1 MLTVRSSFLI
11 FLSVFG
17 LAFGILIKQEAFAL
31 ISLAILL
38 LVWLQWLSFASMR
51 RSTRKF
57 RESFVRL
64 IDGQSDAT
72 VTMVT
77 DRTYE
82 IELRFDLSK
91 LRSGYRVTIQDGVAD
106 GFVVTGL
113 SQIVFESPRGSFL
126 PAVRKSDPNDSESP
140 AALPASTSVA
150 SQASNPSSDRKM
162 ARLKYLV
169 QTPVCGKFLFTG
181 VKLEIADAIGF
192 FRSQQFIALNQ
203 TLTVLPFLIRP
214 QTTVSI
220 LKHNNLQQHLGH
232 HRHRSAGI
240 SSELHGIRDYRPGD
254 PPRSIAWKAT
264 AKLGKIMT
272 SEYENEVPVRA
283 TLIVDLGG
291 YQFEGRP
298 KASAGDRSIS
308 TTASIAR
315 LLLADRDPV
324 AALFINDRQ
333 TMRIEHGCGERHL
346 AKVMQFLIQSSDTL
360 PPLSH
365 FRQGDL
371 IKVVFEHA
379 VLRFPDLMDEKYNH
393 GRLPFAGLRFGKAES
408 DYFRRP
414 LAVLFAHLYRLPVG
428 AAISL
433 QYSEP
438 RMRELCLR
446 YARDYALDST
456 STSLALD
463 PPYSDV
469 GQWFDARNRNW
480 LEISDRLNQVRAKAK
495 ENELFVIIAPEPFD
509 MLSLELM
516 ETAIKTTVAA
526 KHRCI
531 FIAPE
536 PPTMPTVISDSTA
549 AQIFQRHHS
558 DSYRTADSEFGNR
571 LGSLG
576 VAFTRIDDP
585 SLMQLVAA
593 EVGMLAIRR
602 TTGREGE
609 SIMHNT
615 PDLTQKPSDNFVEAT
630 QLIDSHRRPVAW
642 MLAVQIAVLGILS
655 ISLTDHSMYV
665 QATMLATLAGLLWY
679 GNSYWLTSF
688 CIVVFGGQMI
698 RSDGH
703 QFSFSS
709 GVHLTECILMMLILI
724 VSFRYIEHR
733 SYGHAFGLGDSFRR
747 LKAVSSRKRAP
758 WIAILLGQIV
768 RRQWYHSV
776 IALVAAFALLRRI
789 QADNYWRDVYWMQPV
804 AARLIVLALL
814 LFFAWFICR
823 AVLSM
828 WDWFLLTPEK
838 ADVAFRSWANRELWG
853 DMAGVERR
861 IERLRLREED

>member
-11 FLSVFG
+11 CLAMFG
-17 LAFGILIKQEAFAL
+17 LAFGILAELEAFAL
-31 ISLAILL
+31 ISLTILL
-38 LVWLQWLSFASMR
+38 LIWLQWLSFASLR

-64 IDGQSDAT
+64 IDDQTQAT

-82 IELRFDLSK
+82 VELRFDLSK
-91 LRSGYRVTIQDGVAD
+91 LRSGYRVTIQDVVAD

-113 SQIVFESPRGSFL
+113 SQIVFDSPRGSFF
-126 PAVRKSDPNDSESP
+126 PTIGSADGFD
-140 AALPASTSVA
+140 STSA
-150 SQASNPSSDRKM
+150 SQPTNQTSNRRM

-169 QTPVCGKFLFTG
+169 QTPVCGKFVFPG
-181 VKLEIADAIGF
+181 IKLEIADAIGF
-192 FRSQQFIALNQ
+192 FRSQEFIAFNQ
-203 TLTVLPFLIRP
+203 VLTVLPFLIRP

-232 HRHRSAGI
+232 HRHRSSGI

-298 KASAGDRSIS
+298 QASAGDRSIS

-324 AALFINDRQ
+324 AALLVNDQQ
-333 TMRIEHGCGERHL
+333 TLRIEHGCGERHL
-346 AKVMQFLIQSSDTL
+346 AKLMQFLLRTSDTR

-365 FRQGDL
+365 FRFNDL
-371 IKVVFEHA
+371 VKVVFEHA

-393 GRLPFAGLRFGKAES
+393 GRLPFSLFRVGQAEN

-414 LAVLFAHLYRLPVG
+414 LAVLFEHLYRLPVG
-428 AAISL
+428 AGIGL

-438 RMRELCLR
+438 EMRELCLR

-463 PPYSDV
+463 PPYSDI
-469 GQWFDARNRNW
+469 GQWIDARNRNW
-480 LEISDRLNQVRAKAK
+480 LEISEQLKQVRAKAK
-495 ENELFVIIAPEPFD
+495 ENELFVIVAPEPHD

-516 ETAIKTTVAA
+516 ESAIKTTVAA

-536 PPTMPTVISDSTA
+536 PPAMPTVIGDATA
-549 AQIFQRHHS
+549 AQIFQRHHN

-571 LGSLG
+571 LGALG
-576 VAFTRIDDP
+576 VPFTRIDDP

-593 EVGMLAIRR
+593 EVGMLQSGARR
-602 TTGREGE
+602 GASRAGAGR
-609 SIMHNT
+609 
-615 PDLTQKPSDNFVEAT
+615 
-630 QLIDSHRRPVAW
+630 
-642 MLAVQIAVLGILS
+642 
-655 ISLTDHSMYV
+655 
-665 QATMLATLAGLLWY
+665 
-679 GNSYWLTSF
+679 
-688 CIVVFGGQMI
+688 
-698 RSDGH
+698 
-703 QFSFSS
+703 
-709 GVHLTECILMMLILI
+709 
-724 VSFRYIEHR
+724 
-733 SYGHAFGLGDSFRR
+733 
-747 LKAVSSRKRAP
+747 
-758 WIAILLGQIV
+758 
-768 RRQWYHSV
+768 
-776 IALVAAFALLRRI
+776 
-789 QADNYWRDVYWMQPV
+789 
-804 AARLIVLALL
+804 
-814 LFFAWFICR
+814 
-823 AVLSM
+823 
-828 WDWFLLTPEK
+828 
-838 ADVAFRSWANRELWG
+838 
-853 DMAGVERR
+853 
-861 IERLRLREED
+861 